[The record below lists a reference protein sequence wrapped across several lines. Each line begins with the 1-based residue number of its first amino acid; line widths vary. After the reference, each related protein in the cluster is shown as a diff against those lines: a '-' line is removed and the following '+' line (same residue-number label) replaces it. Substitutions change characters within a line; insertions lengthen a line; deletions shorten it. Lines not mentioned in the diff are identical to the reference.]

1 MGVIEETFGLS
12 RNRLIALSMLMGC
25 NTFPKGVTGIGV
37 VTGIEI
43 LSEFSNDKDDHP
55 LTIFERFR

>member
-1 MGVIEETFGLS
+1 MDQFSFLKFS
-12 RNRLIALSMLMGC
+12 FLKFR
-25 NTFPKGVTGIGV
+25 FPKGVTGIGV

-55 LTIFERFR
+55 LTIFERFRYTFI